1 MEMGKE
7 SGRVTKERE
16 LQEYIVHTVL
26 FTAGAAVLMACLQRV
41 ILTVFLMEQWRAWVF
56 LVLNLILLAILFTPI
71 SSTSNFDQNQQCS
84 SNNSNAEVVENIEPK
99 NKRREYYRCPSSE
112 QAVED
117 VKECDEEICKKR
129 STSVENEEEGF
140 EDQTEEV
147 SKEALNE
154 RVEAFIVMFRQ
165 HLVSDARNES
175 RWKQVL

>member
-1 MEMGKE
+1 MEMGKK

-26 FTAGAAVLMACLQRV
+26 FTAGAAVLMACVNRV
-41 ILTVFLMEQWRAWVF
+41 ILMVFLMEQWRAWVF
-56 LVLNLILLAILFTPI
+56 LVLNLILLAIVFTPI

-84 SNNSNAEVVENIEPK
+84 SNAEVIENIERK
-99 NKRREYYRCPSSE
+99 KKRREYYRCPSSE
-112 QAVED
+112 QAVEE
-117 VKECDEEICKKR
+117 VKVCDEEICKKR
-129 STSVENEEEGF
+129 STSVENEEEGS

-165 HLVSDARNES
+165 HLESDARNES